1 MQTVKQYLKQG
12 LNDIEFHVNGSKIE
26 CNLYFWDYSEKIVI
40 SDIDGTVTNS
50 DMLGHLFPRFGI
62 EWAHSGIANLY
73 SNIYKN
79 GYKML
84 YLSSRP
90 IGFS

>member
-1 MQTVKQYLKQG
+1 
-12 LNDIEFHVNGSKIE
+12 
-26 CNLYFWDYSEKIVI
+26 VI
-40 SDIDGTVTNS
+40 SDIDGTVTKS